1 LPAPGATSS
10 IVACP
15 RCALQVDVTAIGTV
29 AGPPRFAP
37 EIDRT
42 AQTVGG
48 FRVEARLGAGGMG
61 TVYRAVPE
69 AGGRPVALKFLAA
82 PLSADPDL
90 RGRFAREV
98 KVMRGL
104 SHPGIVRVLADGEC
118 EGMPWFAMELL
129 AGSDLGA
136 RIKRGPLDAAEIAA
150 LFPPLLDALAHAH
163 RNNLVHRDLKPANVL
178 LDTRGAPHLADFG
191 IARPVG
197 EAART
202 RLTETAAV
210 LGTLAYMAPEQRAGA
225 DVDARADLFSV
236 GVMLYEAVTGRV
248 PLGAFPPA
256 SKAARGFSRA
266 FDRVIER
273 LLAPDPDARF
283 ASAEEAKR
291 ALIAALRPPRRRL
304 IASVGGGALLAA
316 GLAIA
321 VWTAGGPNAREPKAT
336 MPPAQGI
343 DEYQQPERVKIGAA
357 GDPPPAE
364 REPPPSTARDAPKT
378 RRRGW
383 VFLGTH
389 DASTRAWT
397 KSYFNVGQRRPE
409 DIKPGQT
416 VLVAQGRSNVRG
428 GMPNQLGLFYDVIDV
443 VREGTG
449 VSVDAVARWQNSS
462 YVWAKVHYD
471 TAPAR

>member
-1 LPAPGATSS
+1 MSVV
-10 IVACP
+10 VACP
-15 RCALQVDVTAIGTV
+15 RCALRVDVTALGTV
-29 AGPPRFAP
+29 AGQSRFAP
-37 EIDRT
+37 EVDRT
-42 AQTVGG
+42 GQTVGG

-69 AGGRPVALKFLAA
+69 SGGRPVALKFLAA
-82 PLSADPDL
+82 PLGVDPDL

-104 SHPGIVRVLADGEC
+104 SHPGIVRVLEDGQFD
-118 EGMPWFAMELL
+118 GMPWFAMELL
-129 AGSDLGA
+129 SGSDLGA
-136 RIKRGPLDAAEIAA
+136 RIKRGPLGPAEVAA
-150 LFPPLLDALAHAH
+150 LFPPLLEALAHAH
-163 RNNLVHRDLKPANVL
+163 RANLVHRDLKPANVL
-178 LDTRGAPHLADFG
+178 LDTRGAPHIADFG

-197 EAART
+197 EAALT

-210 LGTLAYMAPEQRAGA
+210 LGTVAYMAPEQRAGA

-256 SKAARGFSRA
+256 SRSARGFSRA

-273 LLAPDPDARF
+273 LLAPDPDERF
-283 ASAEEAKR
+283 ASAEEARR
-291 ALIAALRPPRRRL
+291 ALLAALRPPRRL
-304 IASVGGGALLAA
+304 AVGVGGGALLAT
-316 GLAIA
+316 GIAIA
-321 VWTAGGPNAREPKAT
+321 VWTAGGPKGT
-336 MPPAQGI
+336 MPPQPEVKQGI
-343 DEYQQPERVKIGAA
+343 DEYQQPERVKVGAA
-357 GDPPPAE
+357 GDEPSAE
-364 REPPPSTARDAPKT
+364 SEPQSRPKPDGPKA

-389 DASTRAWT
+389 DAATGSWR

-416 VLVAQGRSNVRG
+416 VLVALGRSNVRG
-428 GMPNQLGLFYDVIDV
+428 GMPNQIGLFYDVIDV

-449 VSVDAVARWQNSS
+449 VNVDAVARWESSS

-471 TAPAR
+471 ATPTR